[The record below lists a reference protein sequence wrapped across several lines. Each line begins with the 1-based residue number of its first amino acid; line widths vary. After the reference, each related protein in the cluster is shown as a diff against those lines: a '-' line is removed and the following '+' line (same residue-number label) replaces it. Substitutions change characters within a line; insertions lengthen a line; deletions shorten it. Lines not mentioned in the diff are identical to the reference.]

1 MGKEK
6 KVTDAEFDQAV
17 IDLATEDGVSVIIAI
32 PGVWELLADY
42 YNNDAI
48 DKVRN
53 G

>member
-1 MGKEK
+1 MGKQI
-6 KVTDAEFDQAV
+6 TDAEFDQAV
-17 IDLATEDGVSVIIAI
+17 IDLATEDGMAAVARI
-32 PGVWELLADY
+32 PGVWECLSEY

>member
-1 MGKEK
+1 MEK
-6 KVTDAEFDQAV
+6 PITQEQFDQAV
-17 IDLATEDGVSVIIAI
+17 LDLATEGGMAAVARI
-32 PGVWELLADY
+32 PGVWECLSEY